1 MRLLIQNLV
10 LPTEPK
16 HKTCRELFYRG
27 GVGVIDKQAGALTLG
42 FAQTV
47 DFTTYLNACSWQKW
61 QRYTC
66 AQKLQLHLRLRGK
79 AKVTTVGYHKDGLE
93 VVRRDFGAEVVD
105 FEATTEYKFTFP
117 ENDEQMVGFEVAP
130 LAAEVELAGGY
141 FTAEAEAKALQEVK
155 LAIATTTCRKE
166 DFIRKNVALIRQELL
181 GAGGEI
187 ADNLYLHVVD
197 NGQTLEKK
205 DVSGRHVYLHP
216 NPNVGGSGGFAR
228 GMLEAMRQKPA
239 ATHVLLMDDDVLV
252 LPESIYR
259 TYMLLRM
266 MRPEYRGAFVN
277 GAMLYYEEPG
287 RQHEDVGT
295 VQHDNG
301 KILPLKGQLDQKLIL
316 DNLTGESIDPLRPG
330 AYSAWW
336 FCCVPMTEIR
346 ERGLPLPLFL
356 RYDDV
361 EFGVRRPTEIIA
373 MNGICVWHQS
383 FAAKHSN
390 MTRYFDRR
398 NYLVVAA
405 TSDVFDV
412 SAVLTDLVG
421 EVRRLLMSFR
431 YEAAEAII
439 KALEDFLK
447 GSDFLR
453 RPNGEQLIKSCS
465 KFGEQLRPLSEFSGM
480 TDPVCYNAVWENPPL
495 TNRTRRFLRLTW
507 NGQIGNL
514 PYHAKQ
520 TPGIVGFDGFF
531 QPERVAYCEEILAVD
546 LVTMQGILYQKD
558 RPRFLG
564 LYRRYQK
571 AMKEL
576 GRRWSE
582 LEAEYQ
588 DAAEELTSVEFWE
601 EYLEIT
607 QE

>member
-27 GVGVIDKQAGALTLG
+27 GVGVINEQARTLTLG

-47 DFTTYLNACSWQKW
+47 DFATYLNACSWQKW

-79 AKVTTVGYHKDGLE
+79 AKVTTVGYHKNGLE
-93 VVRRDFGAEVVD
+93 VVRREFGAEVVD
-105 FEATTEYKFTFP
+105 SETTTEYEFAFP

-141 FTAEAEAKALQEVK
+141 FTAEVDAKALQEVR

-166 DFIRKNVALIRQELL
+166 DFIRKNVALIQQELL
-181 GAGGEI
+181 SAGGEI

-197 NGQTLEKK
+197 NGRTLKK
-205 DVSGRHVYLHP
+205 AEVSGRHVYLHP

-266 MRPEYRGAFVN
+266 MHPEHRGAFIN
-277 GAMLYYEEPG
+277 GAMLYYEEPS
-287 RQHEDVGT
+287 RQHEDVGI
-295 VQHDNG
+295 VQHGNG
-301 KILPLKGQLDQKLIL
+301 RILPLKGQLDQEQIL
-316 DNLTGESIDPLRPG
+316 DSLTGESIDPLQQG

-336 FCCVPMTEIR
+336 FCCVPMTKIR
-346 ERGLPLPLFL
+346 ERGLPLPIFL

-383 FAAKHSN
+383 FTAKHSN
-390 MTRYFDRR
+390 ATQYFDRR
-398 NYLVVAA
+398 NRLVVAA
-405 TSDVFDV
+405 TSDVFNV
-412 SAVLTDLVG
+412 NAVLSNIVG
-421 EVRRLLMSFR
+421 EMRCLLMSFR
-431 YEAAEAII
+431 YDAAEAIVR
-439 KALEDFLK
+439 ALEDFLK
-447 GSDFLR
+447 GPDFLR
-453 RPNGEQLIKSCS
+453 QPNGEQLMGSCS
-465 KFGEQLRPLSEFSGM
+465 KLNEQLKPLSEFSGM
-480 TDPVCYNAVWENPPL
+480 TDPICYNAIWENPPL
-495 TNRTRRFLRLTW
+495 TNRTRRFLWLTW

-514 PYHAKQ
+514 PYRAKR
-520 TPGIVGFDGFF
+520 TPGVVGFDGIF
-531 QPERVAYCEEILAVD
+531 QPERVVYCEEILAVD
-546 LVTMQGILYQKD
+546 PATMQGILYQKD
-558 RPRFLG
+558 RPRFLS
-564 LYRRYQK
+564 LYKRYQK
-571 AMKEL
+571 AMKDL
-576 GRRWSE
+576 GRRWGA
-582 LEAEYQ
+582 LEAEYRS
-588 DAAEELTSVEFWE
+588 AVEELTSVEFWE